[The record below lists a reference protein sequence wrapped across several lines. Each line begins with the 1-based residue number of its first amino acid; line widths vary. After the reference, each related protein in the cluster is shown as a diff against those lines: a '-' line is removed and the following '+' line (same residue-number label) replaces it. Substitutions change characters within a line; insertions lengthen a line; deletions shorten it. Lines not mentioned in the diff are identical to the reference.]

1 MIEFKK
7 LFEVKFFHGFYDMY
21 TSKDINVVLPI
32 ETLKLISMYSLVY
45 RATADGFVVLY
56 KSGKA
61 KLLRDI
67 KSKTRFSFYLEIQ
80 NRHFANYTLL
90 DYKLNKE
97 KFYFDN
103 IGTEIHD
110 VKMETDFSGLLHIDK
125 FVSARDRLD
134 TVQPDSHLSAITGQ
148 EELVLEKEGEI
159 HFKGSLGEADLTAQT
174 LGSNYGLYYVSAGD
188 MRKELYYT
196 PSCAPQVFG
205 IVDLFL
211 GGNEN
216 LTLENVSKRSYK
228 IRFDSRSVHWTY
240 FFVSNS
246 GKTFDKIKIESGK
259 NRLEFSESKTKTLI
273 NGALASVVSSMEPI
287 PLKKNYNGDKLFATI
302 SNSSSEFNEKRIRLP
317 MPDIKKIK
325 GYMTSGQQKFFSAM
339 YVYV

>member
-7 LFEVKFFHGFYDMY
+7 LFEVKFFQGFYDMY
-21 TSKDINVVLPI
+21 TSRDINVVLPI

-45 RATADGFVVLY
+45 RATADGFFILY
-56 KSGKA
+56 KSDKS
-61 KLLRDI
+61 KLLQDI
-67 KSKTRFSFYLEIQ
+67 KSQIRFSFYLEIQ

-103 IGTEIHD
+103 KDTETHD
-110 VKMETDFSGLLHIDK
+110 VKVETDFSGLLHIDK
-125 FVSARDRLD
+125 FVSSQDRLL
-134 TVQPDSHLSAITGQ
+134 TVQPDFHLSEIIGQ

-159 HFKGSLGEADLTAQT
+159 HFKGSLGEANLTSQT
-174 LGSNYGLYYVSAGD
+174 LGSNYGLYHVSGGD

-196 PSCAPQVFG
+196 PPCAPQVFG
-205 IVDLFL
+205 IIDLFL

-216 LTLENVSKRSYK
+216 LTLENVSKRAYK
-228 IRFDSRSVHWTY
+228 IRFDNRSVHWTY

-259 NRLEFSESKTKTLI
+259 NRLEFSDSETKTLI

-302 SNSSSEFNEKRIRLP
+302 SNSSSQFFQKRIRLP
-317 MPDIKKIK
+317 VPDSRKIK
-325 GYMTSGQQKFFSAM
+325 GTLISGQQKHFSVM